1 MKLPHLASALALS
14 LPLTALGA
22 PSVSAQTAASVLM
35 EQGHT
40 LLQINAQGTS
50 TREPDMATFSAGV
63 TTRGQTAS
71 TALSENAAR
80 MNKVIAALKRAG
92 IAAKDIQTR
101 NLSVNPVYSQPARRP
116 DGSYDSDERRII
128 AYQADNQ
135 VSVRQRKL
143 DDYGKVIDA
152 LVSAGANQVNGPD
165 FTLSHPEAAQ
175 DEARID
181 AIKEARRRADLYAE
195 AAGLHV
201 VRILSV
207 TESGGFNPPIMLTAA
222 KRMMTDEAAP
232 SPVAAGEVDVKV
244 NLNVRFELAPGD
256 A

>member
-1 MKLPHLASALALS
+1 MTSKPLVCALALA
-14 LPLTALGA
+14 LPLTAFGA
-22 PSVSAQTAASVLM
+22 ATASAQTAASVLM

-40 LLQINAQGTS
+40 LLQINAQGTT
-50 TREPDMATFSAGV
+50 TREPDMAAFSAGV
-63 TTRGQTAS
+63 TTRGETAS
-71 TALSENAAR
+71 AALAENAMR

-101 NLSVNPVYSQPARRP
+101 NLAVNPIYSQPTRRP
-116 DGSYDSDERRII
+116 DGSYDNDERRIV

-135 VSVRQRKL
+135 LSVRQRKL

-152 LVSAGANQVNGPD
+152 LVSAGANQVNGPE
-165 FTLSHPEAAQ
+165 FTLSQPEAAE

-181 AIKEARRRADLYAE
+181 AIKEARRRADLYAQ

-201 VRILSV
+201 VRILAIA
-207 TESGGFNPPIMLTAA
+207 ESGGHNPQIMVAA
-222 KRMMTDEAAP
+222 SKRMMADSAP

-244 NLNVRFELAPGD
+244 NLNVRFELAP
-256 A
+256 